1 MSRGGRSLFKLLGLG
16 LLAVV
21 LLGVGG
27 LIWFGAWY
35 YPALGLAG
43 IPKSEY
49 RQALD
54 TAARGMTASDGLV
67 FEDFDFSKYREV
79 ARGGEAYA
87 WGAARCKAADGSTT
101 FYWVY
106 LEWSKKRSQW
116 LRNYSLELAAPDDEI
131 YFTRLVPGQL
141 GRAGLAGGKLL
152 GQLAS
157 RLREAA
163 AARPAGQDRQ
173 GLQSPGL

>member
-1 MSRGGRSLFKLLGLG
+1 MSRGRCSLGKWLGLG

-43 IPKSEY
+43 IPKSGY

-54 TAARGMTASDGLV
+54 TAARGMTASDGLA
-67 FEDFDFSKYREV
+67 FEDFDFSKFRDV

-106 LEWSKKRSQW
+106 LEWSKKRGQW
-116 LRNYSLELAAPDDEI
+116 LRNYSLELAAPDDEL
-131 YFTRLVPGQL
+131 YFTRQYPGQMA
-141 GRAGLAGGKLL
+141 RARLALGKLL
-152 GQLAS
+152 GQLAAHV
-157 RLREAA
+157 REARQA
-163 AARPAGQDRQ
+163 SPERQDLQRPD
-173 GLQSPGL
+173 L